1 MQKITPFL
9 WFDKNTEEAITYYSS
24 IFDNSKVVSITRYPE
39 GPLEG
44 PMKGFEGK
52 VLTAVFELQGQKFMA
67 LDGGPI
73 FKFNPSVSFSVTC
86 PTVEATQ
93 TLFNKLAD
101 GGMVMMEL
109 QEYPFSKMYGW
120 CNDKFGVSWQISVA
134 RDGQMQPITPSLMF
148 VGKNF
153 GKVEEALN
161 FYTSVFKNSTIKMVM
176 KYEAGDPV
184 GEKDAGKVKYSSFT
198 LEGQPFS
205 AMESS
210 ADHKFEPNE
219 AVSFQVECADQAEVD
234 YYWEKLSAHPENEQ
248 CGWLKD
254 KYGFSWQI
262 IPVALPKLIADPD
275 KAKAKRVI
283 DVMMPMKKIIVAD
296 LEKAANQE

>member
-9 WFDKNTEEAITYYSS
+9 WFDRNTEEAINFYTLV
-24 IFDNSKVVSITRYPE
+24 FDNSKTVSITRYPE

-86 PTVEATQ
+86 ATVEDTQ
-93 TLFNKLAD
+93 ALFNKLAE
-101 GGMVMMEL
+101 GGSTMMEL

-120 CNDKFGVSWQISVA
+120 CNDKFGVSWQVSVA

-153 GKVEEALN
+153 GKCEEAIN
-161 FYTSVFKNSTIKMVM
+161 FYTSVFRNSSINMVM

-198 LEGQPFS
+198 LEGQQFS

-210 ADHKFEPNE
+210 LDHKFEPNE
-219 AVSFQVECADQAEVD
+219 AVSFHVDCADQAEVD

-262 IPVALPKLIADPD
+262 IPAALSKLTSDPD
-275 KAKAKRVI
+275 KAKAKRAI
-283 DVMMPMKKIIVAD
+283 DAMMPMKKIVIAD
-296 LEKAANQE
+296 IEKAANQE